1 VKSAAFIKDFMIQ
14 GGDFDRHNGTGG
26 KSIYGEKFEDE
37 NFMLKHSTPFLL
49 SMANAGP
56 NTNGSQFFIT
66 TKETPH
72 LDGKHVVFGRVIK
85 GKSVVRKLE
94 NTSTSKDGDKPVLR
108 CEITNCGEFKE
119 GEDDGVIEN
128 NDGDKYEDY
137 PQDTIG
143 LQVDDKIKIANDI
156 KEFGNNYF
164 KKQEFAKALEK
175 YDKSIRYLEE
185 EFPSDEEKAKLESNK
200 SVCTL
205 NRVAC
210 LLKLSR
216 DEEAIKDCTTILEK
230 QKNPKAY
237 FRRAQAFIARG
248 NLEEAKNDLV
258 EASKLAPDDK
268 GIVAELQKIKQKL
281 VEIDKKQQKMYRNMF
296 S

>member
-1 VKSAAFIKDFMIQ
+1 
-14 GGDFDRHNGTGG
+14 
-26 KSIYGEKFEDE
+26 
-37 NFMLKHSTPFLL
+37 L
-49 SMANAGP
+49 
-56 NTNGSQFFIT
+56 
-66 TKETPH
+66 
-72 LDGKHVVFGRVIK
+72 VIII
-85 GKSVVRKLE
+85 L
-94 NTSTSKDGDKPVLR
+94 
-108 CEITNCGEFKE
+108 
-119 GEDDGVIEN
+119 
-128 NDGDKYEDY
+128 
-137 PQDTIG
+137 
-143 LQVDDKIKIANDI
+143 
-156 KEFGNNYF
+156 

>member
-1 VKSAAFIKDFMIQ
+1 
-14 GGDFDRHNGTGG
+14 
-26 KSIYGEKFEDE
+26 
-37 NFMLKHSTPFLL
+37 
-49 SMANAGP
+49 
-56 NTNGSQFFIT
+56 
-66 TKETPH
+66 
-72 LDGKHVVFGRVIK
+72 
-85 GKSVVRKLE
+85 
-94 NTSTSKDGDKPVLR
+94 
-108 CEITNCGEFKE
+108 
-119 GEDDGVIEN
+119 
-128 NDGDKYEDY
+128 
-137 PQDTIG
+137 
-143 LQVDDKIKIANDI
+143 
-156 KEFGNNYF
+156 
-164 KKQEFAKALEK
+164 
-175 YDKSIRYLEE
+175 LEE